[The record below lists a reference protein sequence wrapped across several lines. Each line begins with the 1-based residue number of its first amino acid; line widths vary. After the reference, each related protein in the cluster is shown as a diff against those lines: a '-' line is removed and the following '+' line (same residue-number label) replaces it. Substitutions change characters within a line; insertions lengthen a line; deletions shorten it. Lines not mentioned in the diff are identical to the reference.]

1 MTDRRDSATSAWRS
15 MRALVLDLHDRRGAV
30 SEAIGMSYLR
40 AKALRLLLPGPMPMR
55 DLCAALTTDPP
66 YTTVIVDDL
75 EERGLLVR
83 EVNPAD
89 RRSRLAR
96 ITDAGREVAGRA
108 DAIQSAPPAAL
119 AALTEAEVATLDD
132 LLRRLVERSVADAS

>member
-1 MTDRRDSATSAWRS
+1 MNDRQDAATSAWRS

-40 AKALRLLLPGPMPMR
+40 AKALRLLAPGPMPMR
-55 DLCAALTTDPP
+55 DLCAALTTDPA

-75 EERGLLVR
+75 EQRGLLVR

-96 ITDAGREVAGRA
+96 ITDAGREVARAA

-119 AALTEAEVATLDD
+119 AELTDTEVAVLDD
-132 LLRRLVERSVADAS
+132 LLRRLVDRSVADRS

>member
-1 MTDRRDSATSAWRS
+1 MSARDEAAIRAWRS
-15 MRALVLDLHDRRGAV
+15 LRTLVLDQHDRRAAV

-40 AKALRLLLPGPMPMR
+40 AKALRLLVPGPLPMR
-55 DLCAALTTDPP
+55 DLCAALQTERA

-75 EERGLLVR
+75 ESRGLLVR

-96 ITDAGREVAGRA
+96 ITEAGRAVARAA

-119 AALTEAEVATLDD
+119 AVLTDAEVATLDD
-132 LLRRLVERSVADAS
+132 LLRRLVEAADRGR